1 MWLGTVRTYGVVCSN
16 GDSSATAN
24 PFSRACPCT
33 LAVCRFLPLFS
44 PRLGSEDVVL
54 KIDTP
59 IGQDVESEEEDPPID
74 QFEDSE

>member
-1 MWLGTVRTYGVVCSN
+1 M
-16 GDSSATAN
+16 SASV
-24 PFSRACPCT
+24 PFP
-33 LAVCRFLPLFS
+33 PPP

-74 QFEDSE
+74 QFEDLE